1 MIQSVLFKGGKKP
14 EKSCHSVIDNPE
26 SVNLVNPPTTIM
38 IDIIENIKINHNEIR
53 ALIGPNGAGKTTFV
67 SLLCGRIK
75 ASKGKVFFN
84 GVNISHLPVYTRIS
98 MGIGYTFQIT
108 SIFFNL
114 TVSENVALAL
124 KNKRQEE
131 KKSIVSEVLNKVG
144 LIDRINQR
152 SGDLSY
158 GHQRLLE
165 LAMGI
170 AQRPKLLIL
179 DEPTQG
185 LSDLEIENFKKLI
198 KKISATVTVLLIEHN
213 MDVVM
218 SIADKI
224 TVLHFGEIIAEGDK
238 KSIQRNPVV
247 QKAYLGD

>member
-1 MIQSVLFKGGKKP
+1 MDSLNNILLYTENLTKNFQGIKA
-14 EKSCHSVIDNPE
+14 
-26 SVNLVNPPTTIM
+26 VN
-38 IDIIENIKINHNEIR
+38 DINFKINHNEIR

-84 GVNISHLPVYTRIS
+84 GVNISHLPVYNRIS

>member
-1 MIQSVLFKGGKKP
+1 MDT
-14 EKSCHSVIDNPE
+14 IDNI
-26 SVNLVNPPTTIM
+26 LLYT
-38 IDIIENIKINHNEIR
+38 ENISKNFQGIKAVNNVNFKINKNEIR

-75 ASKGKVFFN
+75 ASKGKVVF
-84 GVNISHLPVYTRIS
+84 GGKDISNFPVYKRIS
-98 MGIGYTFQIT
+98 NGIGYTFQIT

-114 TVSENVALAL
+114 TVYENVALAI
-124 KNKRQEE
+124 NKDNSNE
-131 KKSIVSEVLNKVG
+131 KINTVSEVLTKVG
-144 LIDRINQR
+144 LLDRINQR

-165 LAMGI
+165 LAMGM
-170 AQRPKLLIL
+170 AQKPKLLIL

-185 LSDLEIENFKKLI
+185 LSDSEIENFKKLI
-198 KKISATVTVLLIEHN
+198 KDISSSTTILLIEHN

-218 SIADKI
+218 SIADNI
-224 TVLHFGEIIAEGDK
+224 SVLHFGEIIAEGDK
-238 KSIQRNPVV
+238 KTIQNDSIV

>member
-1 MIQSVLFKGGKKP
+1 M
-14 EKSCHSVIDNPE
+14 D
-26 SVNLVNPPTTIM
+26 T
-38 IDIIENIKINHNEIR
+38 IENILLYTENISKNFQGIKAVNNVNFKINKNEIR

-75 ASKGKVFFN
+75 ASKGKVVF
-84 GVNISHLPVYTRIS
+84 GGKDISDFPVYKRIS
-98 MGIGYTFQIT
+98 NGIGYTFQIT

-114 TVSENVALAL
+114 TVYENVALAI
-124 KNKRQEE
+124 KKDNSNE
-131 KKSIVSEVLNKVG
+131 KINTVSEVLTKVG
-144 LIDRINQR
+144 LLDRINQR

-165 LAMGI
+165 LAMGM
-170 AQRPKLLIL
+170 AQKPKLLIL

-185 LSDLEIENFKKLI
+185 LSDSEIENFKKLI
-198 KKISATVTVLLIEHN
+198 KDISSSTTILLIEHN

-218 SIADKI
+218 SIADNI
-224 TVLHFGEIIAEGDK
+224 SVLHFGEIIAEGDK
-238 KSIQRNPVV
+238 KTIQNDPIV

>member
-1 MIQSVLFKGGKKP
+1 MDSLNNILLYTENLTKNFQGIKA
-14 EKSCHSVIDNPE
+14 
-26 SVNLVNPPTTIM
+26 VN
-38 IDIIENIKINHNEIR
+38 DINFKINNNEIR

-170 AQRPKLLIL
+170 AQSPKLLIL

-198 KKISATVTVLLIEHN
+198 KKISSTVTVLLIEHN

>member
-1 MIQSVLFKGGKKP
+1 MDSLNNILLYTENLTKNFQGIKA
-14 EKSCHSVIDNPE
+14 
-26 SVNLVNPPTTIM
+26 VN
-38 IDIIENIKINHNEIR
+38 DINFKINNNEIR

-75 ASKGKVFFN
+75 SSKGKVFFN
-84 GVNISHLPVYTRIS
+84 GVNISHLPVFTRIS

-238 KSIQRNPVV
+238 QSIQRNPVV

>member
-1 MIQSVLFKGGKKP
+1 MDSLNNNLLYTENLTKNFQGIKA
-14 EKSCHSVIDNPE
+14 
-26 SVNLVNPPTTIM
+26 VN
-38 IDIIENIKINHNEIR
+38 DINFKINHNEIR

-75 ASKGKVFFN
+75 SSKGKVFFN
-84 GVNISHLPVYTRIS
+84 GVNISHLPVFTRIS

-114 TVSENVALAL
+114 TVFENVALAL
-124 KNKRQEE
+124 KNKRNDE

-170 AQRPKLLIL
+170 AQSPKLLIL

-198 KKISATVTVLLIEHN
+198 KKISSTVTVLLIEHN

-238 KSIQRNPVV
+238 QSIQRNPIV

>member
-1 MIQSVLFKGGKKP
+1 MDSLNNILLYTENLTKNFQGIKA
-14 EKSCHSVIDNPE
+14 
-26 SVNLVNPPTTIM
+26 VN
-38 IDIIENIKINHNEIR
+38 DINFKINHNEIR

-84 GVNISHLPVYTRIS
+84 GVNISNLPVFTRIS

>member
-1 MIQSVLFKGGKKP
+1 MDSLNNILLYTENLTKNFQGIKA
-14 EKSCHSVIDNPE
+14 
-26 SVNLVNPPTTIM
+26 VN
-38 IDIIENIKINHNEIR
+38 DINFKINHNEIR

-114 TVSENVALAL
+114 SVSENVALAL

>member
-1 MIQSVLFKGGKKP
+1 MDSLNNILLYTENLTKNFQGIKA
-14 EKSCHSVIDNPE
+14 
-26 SVNLVNPPTTIM
+26 VN
-38 IDIIENIKINHNEIR
+38 DINFQINHNEIR

-198 KKISATVTVLLIEHN
+198 KKISATVTVLMIEHN

>member
-1 MIQSVLFKGGKKP
+1 MDSLNNILLYTENLTKNFQGIKA
-14 EKSCHSVIDNPE
+14 
-26 SVNLVNPPTTIM
+26 VN
-38 IDIIENIKINHNEIR
+38 DINFKINNNEIR

-75 ASKGKVFFN
+75 SSKGKVFFN
-84 GVNISHLPVYTRIS
+84 GVNISHLPVFTRIS

-124 KNKRQEE
+124 KNKRNEE

-170 AQRPKLLIL
+170 AQNPKLLIL

-198 KKISATVTVLLIEHN
+198 KKISSTVTVLLIEHN

-238 KSIQRNPVV
+238 QSIQRNPIV

>member
-1 MIQSVLFKGGKKP
+1 MDT
-14 EKSCHSVIDNPE
+14 IDNI
-26 SVNLVNPPTTIM
+26 LLYT
-38 IDIIENIKINHNEIR
+38 ENISKNFQGIKAVNNVNFKINKNEIR

-75 ASKGKVFFN
+75 ASKGKVVFS
-84 GVNISHLPVYTRIS
+84 GKDISDFPVYKRIS
-98 MGIGYTFQIT
+98 NGIGYTFQIT

-114 TVSENVALAL
+114 TVYENVALAI
-124 KNKRQEE
+124 KKDNSNE
-131 KKSIVSEVLNKVG
+131 KINTVSEVLTKVG
-144 LIDRINQR
+144 LLDRINQR

-165 LAMGI
+165 LAMGM
-170 AQRPKLLIL
+170 AQKPKLLIL

-185 LSDLEIENFKKLI
+185 LSDSEIENFKKLI
-198 KKISATVTVLLIEHN
+198 KDISSSTTILLIEHN

-218 SIADKI
+218 SIADNI
-224 TVLHFGEIIAEGDK
+224 SVLHFGEIIAEGDK
-238 KSIQRNPVV
+238 KTIQNDPIV

>member
-1 MIQSVLFKGGKKP
+1 MDSLNNILLYTENLTKNFQGIKA
-14 EKSCHSVIDNPE
+14 
-26 SVNLVNPPTTIM
+26 VN
-38 IDIIENIKINHNEIR
+38 DINFKINHNEIR

-108 SIFFNL
+108 YIFFNL

-124 KNKRQEE
+124 KNKRQKE

>member
-1 MIQSVLFKGGKKP
+1 MDSLNNILLYTENLTKNFQGIKA
-14 EKSCHSVIDNPE
+14 
-26 SVNLVNPPTTIM
+26 VN
-38 IDIIENIKINHNEIR
+38 DINFKINNNEIR

-75 ASKGKVFFN
+75 SSKGKVFFN
-84 GVNISHLPVYTRIS
+84 GINISHLPVFTRIS

-114 TVSENVALAL
+114 TVFENVALAL
-124 KNKRQEE
+124 KNKRNDE

-170 AQRPKLLIL
+170 AQNPKLLIL

-198 KKISATVTVLLIEHN
+198 KKISSTVTVLLIEHN

-238 KSIQRNPVV
+238 QSIQRNPIV

>member
-1 MIQSVLFKGGKKP
+1 MDSLNNILLYTENLTKNFQGIKA
-14 EKSCHSVIDNPE
+14 
-26 SVNLVNPPTTIM
+26 VN
-38 IDIIENIKINHNEIR
+38 DINFKINNNEIR

-75 ASKGKVFFN
+75 SSKGKVFFN

>member
-1 MIQSVLFKGGKKP
+1 MDSLNNILLYTENLTKNFQGIKA
-14 EKSCHSVIDNPE
+14 
-26 SVNLVNPPTTIM
+26 VN
-38 IDIIENIKINHNEIR
+38 DINFKINNNEIR

-75 ASKGKVFFN
+75 SSKGKVFFN
-84 GVNISHLPVYTRIS
+84 GVNISHLPVFNRIS

-170 AQRPKLLIL
+170 AQNPKLLIL

>member
-1 MIQSVLFKGGKKP
+1 MDSLNNILLYTENLTKNFQGIKA
-14 EKSCHSVIDNPE
+14 
-26 SVNLVNPPTTIM
+26 VN
-38 IDIIENIKINHNEIR
+38 DINFKINNNEIR

-84 GVNISHLPVYTRIS
+84 GVNISHLPVFTRIS

-114 TVSENVALAL
+114 TVFENVALAL
-124 KNKRQEE
+124 KNKRNDE

-170 AQRPKLLIL
+170 AQSPKLLIL

-198 KKISATVTVLLIEHN
+198 KKISSTVTVLLIEHN

-224 TVLHFGEIIAEGDK
+224 TVLHFGEIIAEGNK
-238 KSIQRNPVV
+238 QSIQRNPIV

>member
-1 MIQSVLFKGGKKP
+1 MDSLNNILLYTENLTKNFQGIKA
-14 EKSCHSVIDNPE
+14 
-26 SVNLVNPPTTIM
+26 VN
-38 IDIIENIKINHNEIR
+38 DINFKINNNEIR

-75 ASKGKVFFN
+75 SSKGKVFFN
-84 GVNISHLPVYTRIS
+84 GVNISHLPVFTRIS

-114 TVSENVALAL
+114 TVFENVALAL
-124 KNKRQEE
+124 KNKRKDE

-170 AQRPKLLIL
+170 AQNPKLLIL

-198 KKISATVTVLLIEHN
+198 KKISSTVTVLLIEHN

>member
-1 MIQSVLFKGGKKP
+1 MDSLNNILLYTENLTKNFQGIKA
-14 EKSCHSVIDNPE
+14 
-26 SVNLVNPPTTIM
+26 VN
-38 IDIIENIKINHNEIR
+38 DINFKINNNEIR

-224 TVLHFGEIIAEGDK
+224 TVLNFGEIIAEGDK

>member
-1 MIQSVLFKGGKKP
+1 MDSLNNILLYTENLTKNFQGIKA
-14 EKSCHSVIDNPE
+14 
-26 SVNLVNPPTTIM
+26 VN
-38 IDIIENIKINHNEIR
+38 DINFKINHNEIR

-185 LSDLEIENFKKLI
+185 LSDLEIENFKRLI

-238 KSIQRNPVV
+238 KSIQCNPVV

>member
-1 MIQSVLFKGGKKP
+1 MDSLNNILLYTENLTKNFQGIKA
-14 EKSCHSVIDNPE
+14 
-26 SVNLVNPPTTIM
+26 VN
-38 IDIIENIKINHNEIR
+38 DINFRINHNEIR

-170 AQRPKLLIL
+170 APVSYTHLTL
-179 DEPTQG
+179 PTKR
-185 LSDLEIENFKKLI
+185 I
-198 KKISATVTVLLIEHN
+198 V
-213 MDVVM
+213 
-218 SIADKI
+218 
-224 TVLHFGEIIAEGDK
+224 
-238 KSIQRNPVV
+238 
-247 QKAYLGD
+247 

>member
-1 MIQSVLFKGGKKP
+1 MDSLNNILLYTENLTKNFQGIKA
-14 EKSCHSVIDNPE
+14 
-26 SVNLVNPPTTIM
+26 VN
-38 IDIIENIKINHNEIR
+38 DINFKINHNEIR

-75 ASKGKVFFN
+75 ASKGKAFFN

>member
-1 MIQSVLFKGGKKP
+1 MDSLNNILLYTENLTKNFQGIKA
-14 EKSCHSVIDNPE
+14 
-26 SVNLVNPPTTIM
+26 VN
-38 IDIIENIKINHNEIR
+38 DINFKINNNEIR

-84 GVNISHLPVYTRIS
+84 GVNISHLPVFTRIS

-170 AQRPKLLIL
+170 AQNPKLLIL

-198 KKISATVTVLLIEHN
+198 KKISSTVTVLLIEHN

-238 KSIQRNPVV
+238 QSIQRNPIV

>member
-1 MIQSVLFKGGKKP
+1 MDTI
-14 EKSCHSVIDNPE
+14 EKSTLLYTENLSKNFQGIQA
-26 SVNLVNPPTTIM
+26 VNNVNF
-38 IDIIENIKINHNEIR
+38 KINKNEIR

-75 ASKGKVFFN
+75 STNGAVFFD
-84 GVNISHLPVYTRIS
+84 GKDISNFPVYKRIS
-98 MGIGYTFQIT
+98 GGIGYTFQIT
-108 SIFFNL
+108 SIFLNL
-114 TVSENVALAL
+114 TVYENVALAI
-124 KNKRQEE
+124 KEE
-131 KKSIVSEVLNKVG
+131 KGKTHSIDKEISSVLSKVG
-144 LIDRINQR
+144 LLDRVNQR

-165 LAMGI
+165 LAMGM

-185 LSDLEIENFKKLI
+185 LSDPEIDNFKLLI
-198 KKISATVTVLLIEHN
+198 KNLSSSTTVLLIEHN

-224 TVLHFGEIIAEGDK
+224 SVLHFGEIIAEGDK
-238 KSIQRNPVV
+238 KTIQNDPIV

>member
-1 MIQSVLFKGGKKP
+1 MDT
-14 EKSCHSVIDNPE
+14 IDNI
-26 SVNLVNPPTTIM
+26 LLYT
-38 IDIIENIKINHNEIR
+38 ENISKNFQGIKAVNNVNFKINKNEIR

-75 ASKGKVFFN
+75 ASKGKVVFS
-84 GVNISHLPVYTRIS
+84 GKDISDFPVYKRIS
-98 MGIGYTFQIT
+98 NGIGYTFQIT

-114 TVSENVALAL
+114 TVYENVALAI
-124 KNKRQEE
+124 KKDNSNK
-131 KKSIVSEVLNKVG
+131 KINTVSEVLTKVG
-144 LIDRINQR
+144 LMDRINQR

-165 LAMGI
+165 LAMGM
-170 AQRPKLLIL
+170 AQKPKLLIL

-185 LSDLEIENFKKLI
+185 LSDSEIENFKKLI
-198 KKISATVTVLLIEHN
+198 KDISSSTTILLIEHN

-218 SIADKI
+218 SIADNI
-224 TVLHFGEIIAEGDK
+224 SVLHFGEIIAEGDK
-238 KSIQRNPVV
+238 KTIQNDPIV

>member
-1 MIQSVLFKGGKKP
+1 MDSLNNILLYTENLTKNFQGIKA
-14 EKSCHSVIDNPE
+14 
-26 SVNLVNPPTTIM
+26 VN
-38 IDIIENIKINHNEIR
+38 DINFKINNNEIR

-75 ASKGKVFFN
+75 SSKGKVFFN
-84 GVNISHLPVYTRIS
+84 GVNISHLPVFTRIS

-114 TVSENVALAL
+114 TVFENVALAL
-124 KNKRQEE
+124 KNKRNDE

-170 AQRPKLLIL
+170 AQNPKLLIL

-238 KSIQRNPVV
+238 QSIQRNPIV

>member
-1 MIQSVLFKGGKKP
+1 MDT
-14 EKSCHSVIDNPE
+14 IDNI
-26 SVNLVNPPTTIM
+26 LLYT
-38 IDIIENIKINHNEIR
+38 ENISKNFQGIKAVNNVNFKINKNEIR

-75 ASKGKVFFN
+75 ASKGKVVF
-84 GVNISHLPVYTRIS
+84 GGKDISDFPVYKRIS
-98 MGIGYTFQIT
+98 NGIGYTFQIT

-114 TVSENVALAL
+114 TVYENVALAI
-124 KNKRQEE
+124 KKDNSNE
-131 KKSIVSEVLNKVG
+131 KINTVSEILTKVG
-144 LIDRINQR
+144 LLDRINQR

-165 LAMGI
+165 LAMGM
-170 AQRPKLLIL
+170 AQKPKLLIL

-185 LSDLEIENFKKLI
+185 LSDSEIENFKKLI
-198 KKISATVTVLLIEHN
+198 KDISSSTTILLIEHN

-218 SIADKI
+218 SIADNI
-224 TVLHFGEIIAEGDK
+224 SVLHFGEIIAEGDK
-238 KSIQRNPVV
+238 KTIQNDPIV

>member
-1 MIQSVLFKGGKKP
+1 MDSLNNILLYTENLTKNFQGIKA
-14 EKSCHSVIDNPE
+14 
-26 SVNLVNPPTTIM
+26 VN
-38 IDIIENIKINHNEIR
+38 DINFKINNNEIR

-84 GVNISHLPVYTRIS
+84 GVNISHLPVFTRIS

-170 AQRPKLLIL
+170 AQSPKLLIL

>member
-1 MIQSVLFKGGKKP
+1 MDT
-14 EKSCHSVIDNPE
+14 IDNI
-26 SVNLVNPPTTIM
+26 LLYT
-38 IDIIENIKINHNEIR
+38 ENISKNFQGIKAVNNVNFKINKNEIR

-75 ASKGKVFFN
+75 ASKGKVVF
-84 GVNISHLPVYTRIS
+84 GGKDISDFPVYKRIS
-98 MGIGYTFQIT
+98 NGIGYTFQIT

-114 TVSENVALAL
+114 TVYENVALAI
-124 KNKRQEE
+124 KKDNSNE
-131 KKSIVSEVLNKVG
+131 KINTVSEVLTKVG
-144 LIDRINQR
+144 LLDRINQR

-165 LAMGI
+165 LAMGM
-170 AQRPKLLIL
+170 AQKPKLLIL

-185 LSDLEIENFKKLI
+185 LSDSEIENFKKLV
-198 KKISATVTVLLIEHN
+198 KDISSSTTILLIEHN

-218 SIADKI
+218 SIADNI
-224 TVLHFGEIIAEGDK
+224 SVLHFGEIIAEGDK
-238 KSIQRNPVV
+238 KTIQNDPIV

>member
-1 MIQSVLFKGGKKP
+1 MDSLNNILLYTENLTKNFQGIKA
-14 EKSCHSVIDNPE
+14 
-26 SVNLVNPPTTIM
+26 VN
-38 IDIIENIKINHNEIR
+38 DINFKINHNEIR

-114 TVSENVALAL
+114 TVFENVALAL

-238 KSIQRNPVV
+238 QSIQRNPIV

>member
-1 MIQSVLFKGGKKP
+1 MDSLNNILLYTENLTKNFQGIKA
-14 EKSCHSVIDNPE
+14 
-26 SVNLVNPPTTIM
+26 VN
-38 IDIIENIKINHNEIR
+38 DINFKINNNEIR

-75 ASKGKVFFN
+75 SSKGKVFFN
-84 GVNISHLPVYTRIS
+84 GVNISHLPVFTRIS

-124 KNKRQEE
+124 KNKRNDE

-170 AQRPKLLIL
+170 AQNPKLLIL

-198 KKISATVTVLLIEHN
+198 KKISSTVTVLLIEHN

-238 KSIQRNPVV
+238 QSIQRNPIV

>member
-1 MIQSVLFKGGKKP
+1 MDSLNNILLYTENLTKNFQGIKA
-14 EKSCHSVIDNPE
+14 
-26 SVNLVNPPTTIM
+26 VN
-38 IDIIENIKINHNEIR
+38 DINFKINHNEIR

-124 KNKRQEE
+124 KNKRQAE

-247 QKAYLGD
+247 KKAYLGD

>member
-1 MIQSVLFKGGKKP
+1 MDSLNNILLYTENLTKNFQGIKA
-14 EKSCHSVIDNPE
+14 
-26 SVNLVNPPTTIM
+26 VN
-38 IDIIENIKINHNEIR
+38 DINFKINHNEIR

-75 ASKGKVFFN
+75 ASEGKVFFN

-185 LSDLEIENFKKLI
+185 LSDLEIENFKRLI

-238 KSIQRNPVV
+238 KSIQCNPVV

>member
-1 MIQSVLFKGGKKP
+1 MDSLNNILLYTENLTKNFQGIKA
-14 EKSCHSVIDNPE
+14 
-26 SVNLVNPPTTIM
+26 VN
-38 IDIIENIKINHNEIR
+38 DINFKINHNEIR

-124 KNKRQEE
+124 KNKRDEE

>member
-1 MIQSVLFKGGKKP
+1 MDSLNNILLYTENLTKNFQGIKA
-14 EKSCHSVIDNPE
+14 
-26 SVNLVNPPTTIM
+26 VN
-38 IDIIENIKINHNEIR
+38 DINFKINHNEIR

-67 SLLCGRIK
+67 SLLCGRLK